1 MPNKDYVKR
10 PKVACSICGKEI
22 VGSGMKT
29 HIQMSHGVVPE
40 GLVNQENATAT
51 KTKLLE
57 VKPDIEP
64 KKTEAIMT
72 AGDCPGCKEREDKL
86 KLLNDKEAKLLKTI
100 DELTL
105 QSNKVPD
112 LEQQIA
118 SFKTS
123 GGEGQT
129 TYPDVKTFIE
139 HCEGGNCEHK
149 TQWQEKKKSIID
161 QTLNGLSDDFIN
173 QEASKRG
180 IAKPKLDGGVRVTV
194 PLNARPGD
202 TLVFKDLN

>member
-1 MPNKDYVKR
+1 ME
-10 PKVACSICGKEI
+10 KENYEL
-22 VGSGMKT
+22 K
-29 HIQMSHGVVPE
+29 
-40 GLVNQENATAT
+40 NQEA
-51 KTKLLE
+51 
-57 VKPDIEP
+57 
-64 KKTEAIMT
+64 
-72 AGDCPGCKEREDKL
+72 
-86 KLLNDKEAKLLKTI
+86 
-100 DELTL
+100 
-105 QSNKVPD
+105 
-112 LEQQIA
+112 QI
-118 SFKTS
+118 
-123 GGEGQT
+123 
-129 TYPDVKTFIE
+129 TYPTVEDYIA